1 MRNLVLA
8 LSFTAALGAQPAMAD
23 EASRQRLATEVIA
36 LMDVTDTIT
45 GMFDTLSPMIASQA
59 AGEMHLTASE
69 EARLGEL
76 LSEEFRIATPDLLA
90 SVARVYANNLS
101 EQHLSEIRDFLQSPA
116 GQAMT
121 ANQTQV
127 QSELERAG
135 QNIGMQVA
143 SRALGRF
150 AAEREAGG
158 GGKH

>member
-1 MRNLVLA
+1 MLA
-8 LSFTAALGAQPAMAD
+8 LGFMATLGVQPAAAD

-36 LMDVTDTIT
+36 LMDVSETIMQ
-45 GMFDTLSPMIASQA
+45 MFDTLSPMIASQA

-76 LSEEFRIATPDLLA
+76 LAEEFRTATPDLMA
-90 SVARVYANNLS
+90 SVAQAYAANIS
-101 EQHLSEIRDFLQSPA
+101 EQNLVEIRDFLQSPA

-121 ANQTQV
+121 ASQGQV
-127 QSELERAG
+127 QSELEEAG

-150 AAEREAGG
+150 AAERQAGG
-158 GGKH
+158 GAGKH